1 MPATNESK
9 IIFVPSAD
17 RTCYPAT
24 AVVGRRFA
32 KITADKQTSAAGEA
46 AVDLITVDDAHT
58 AGGLVFGVFSRDSAA
73 GENVLVFRGGE
84 VEVTAGAALTAGDP
98 VMTDAT
104 GQAIPWVAVATNHR
118 AGICTKTTANGAT
131 AHIALI

>member
-1 MPATNESK
+1 MPATNESR
-9 IIFVPSAD
+9 IIFKPAKD

-24 AVVGRRFA
+24 AVVGKRFA
-32 KITADKQTSAAGEA
+32 KVTADKQTSSAGEA

-58 AGGLVFGVFSRDSAA
+58 AGGLVFGVFSRDAA
-73 GENVLVFRGGE
+73 AAENVLVFREGE

-104 GQAIPWVAVATNHR
+104 GQAIVWVAAVGNHR
-118 AGICTKTTANGAT
+118 AGICTKSTANGAA
-131 AHIALI
+131 AHIVLI